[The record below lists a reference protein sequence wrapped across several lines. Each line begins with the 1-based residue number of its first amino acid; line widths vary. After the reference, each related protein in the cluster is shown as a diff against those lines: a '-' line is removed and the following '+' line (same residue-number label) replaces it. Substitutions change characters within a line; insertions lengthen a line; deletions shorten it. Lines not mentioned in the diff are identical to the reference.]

1 MALTFS
7 QLFCFINLSHTS
19 KTGLKEVVLNRG
31 CLLDAPGES
40 FNKQSPKL
48 QSQRFWSQRSG
59 TGHGHWKFLSF
70 PGQSQLTSGS
80 RAMAPS
86 AGS

>member
-1 MALTFS
+1 MGERMALTFS

-59 TGHGHWKFLSF
+59 V
-70 PGQSQLTSGS
+70 GS
-80 RAMAPS
+80 S
-86 AGS
+86 HK